1 MAKQLDRQMQESDSS
16 EESNASNDDFFTKA
30 EKRIEI
36 ASDDE
41 EV

>member
-1 MAKQLDRQMQESDSS
+1 MKESDSS
-16 EESNASNDDFFTKA
+16 EEQESDASYDDFFTKA
-30 EKRIEI
+30 EKKREI